1 MSHEYVYLIIKNG
14 TVVKASKTA
23 YRAEQM
29 KLKIKKTEANAIV
42 QIEKM
47 AVE

>member
-1 MSHEYVYLIIKNG
+1 MSREYVYLIIKKG
-14 TVVKASKTA
+14 TVARVSKSA

-29 KLKIKKTEANAIV
+29 KLKIKKTEADAIV